1 MLQKYFPLWPD
12 QASTVAAQVDALYIF
27 LILITVVFTVIIFAM
42 VATFSIKYRKGI
54 HPIATQI
61 EGSVALEIFW
71 SVVPLAIAMLIFVWG
86 AVLFFRLERAPQQAM
101 DVYVV
106 GKQWMWK
113 LQHPSG
119 PREINQ
125 LHIPVNT
132 PVRLTMISQDVIHS
146 FYVPEFRT
154 KQDVLPGR
162 YTYTWFEATKTGTFH
177 LFCAEYCGTKHSGMI
192 GEIIVMEPTAYQ
204 VWLSGGSEGGN
215 LASGGEKLFTSL
227 GCVTCHSGQADARG
241 PNLAGVFGKPQKL
254 SDGTTVIADENYI
267 RNSILNPQLQI
278 VAGFEP
284 IMPTFSGQVSE
295 ESLIQLMAYIKSLQA
310 PAGQPANTPAAPV
323 AGPGRGS
330 GATRGP
336 QAVQNPG
343 VKQ

>member
-12 QASTVAAQVDALYIF
+12 QASTVAGHVDALYIF
-27 LILITVVFTVIIFAM
+27 LILMAIFFTVVIVAM
-42 VATFSIKYRKGI
+42 VVTFSIKYRKGI

-61 EGSVALEIFW
+61 EGSIALEVFW
-71 SVVPLAIAMLIFVWG
+71 SVVPLGIAMVIFVWG
-86 AVLFFRLERAPQQAM
+86 AVLYFHLQRAPRQAM

-125 LHIPVNT
+125 LHIPVHT

-162 YTYTWFEATKTGTFH
+162 YTYTWFEATKTGTYH
-177 LFCAEYCGTKHSGMI
+177 IFCAEYCGTKHSGMI
-192 GEIIVMEPTAYQ
+192 GEVIVMEPVQYQ
-204 VWLSGGSEGGN
+204 IWLSGGSEGGN
-215 LASGGEKLFTSL
+215 LASGGEKLFSSL
-227 GCVTCHSGQADARG
+227 GCITCHSGQSGARG
-241 PNLAGVFGKPQKL
+241 PNLSGVYGQPQKL
-254 SDGTTVIADENYI
+254 STGATVVADDNYI
-267 RNSILNPQLQI
+267 RTSILNPQKDI
-278 VAGFEP
+278 VAGFGP

-295 ESLIQLMAYIKSLQA
+295 ESLIQLVAYIKSLQA
-310 PAGQPANTPAAPV
+310 APGQAPTAAGSPSRGTGTARGTPAGQ
-323 AGPGRGS
+323 
-330 GATRGP
+330 
-336 QAVQNPG
+336 NPG
-343 VKQ
+343 SRQ